1 MIGDLCKWKEIN
13 LIEGEARRQGDESLL
28 SITNEAQS
36 QTETSL
42 LDFGSLSFGK
52 VPKRLKGARVAES
65 PSVRRSA
72 EATARSKK
80 HEVGANQ
87 ACLNLLACRP
97 TKCQL
102 NEVKVK
108 LRLFFQQTSV
118 SMILCKHISLIRSFS
133 NIQLCLTLHFVCAN
147 CGHETSS
154 PV

>member
-102 NEVKVK
+102 NEVKA
-108 LRLFFQQTSV
+108 
-118 SMILCKHISLIRSFS
+118 
-133 NIQLCLTLHFVCAN
+133 QLSEQLTIDLGDQFM
-147 CGHETSS
+147 GSK
-154 PV
+154 